1 MAEDRRTVK
10 AYVESVTDDPHSQET
25 RLLVT
30 FRLEWPS
37 KAISPSYRVSVRS
50 DYEGAVEAAWPAI
63 VSFFDEIREP
73 DKIVLERDRPTM
85 GEA

>member
-1 MAEDRRTVK
+1 MANDDRMVK
-10 AYVESVTDDPHSQET
+10 AYVESITDESHSEEI

-37 KAISPSYRVSVRS
+37 SAISPVYRVSVAS
-50 DYEGAVEAAWPAI
+50 SYANAVDEAWPAI

-73 DKIVLERDRPTM
+73 ERIELIRRPSS
-85 GEA
+85 AS

>member
-1 MAEDRRTVK
+1 MVDEDRAVK
-10 AYVESVTDDPHSQET
+10 AYVESIVDDSHGQDP

-37 KAISPSYRVSVRS
+37 SAISPMYKVSVAS
-50 DYEGAVEAAWPAI
+50 SYANAVDEAWPAV

-73 DKIVLERDRPTM
+73 ESIVLVRREQN
-85 GEA
+85 G